1 MTVCALCHYEIMFWD
16 DDVWVLTER
25 AFASALNRD
34 WCSAT
39 DHRPLTL
46 STVLYD
52 LACVYCS

>member
-1 MTVCALCHYEIMFWD
+1 MFWD

-25 AFASALNRD
+25 AFASALDRD

-52 LACVYCS
+52 LARVYFETSRPAPSFKP